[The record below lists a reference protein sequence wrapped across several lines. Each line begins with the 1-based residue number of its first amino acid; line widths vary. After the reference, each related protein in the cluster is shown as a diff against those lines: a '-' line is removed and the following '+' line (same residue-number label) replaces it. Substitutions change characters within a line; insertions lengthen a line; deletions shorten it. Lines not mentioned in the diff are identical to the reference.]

1 MLTTRYLTGSPNW
14 LDLATPDL
22 SGAASFYGGLFGWTF
37 RAAGPGAGGYGMFE
51 LDGRTAAGGMTVAPE
66 QGAPGWTLYFQSAS
80 ADDTAERVR
89 NLGGSV
95 TYEPADVWDL
105 GRMAHF
111 TDPAGVGFATCQP
124 RTDKGLD
131 VVNETGSLCWAE
143 LWTPDPGAALGF
155 YRSVFGWDEFAVPVP
170 GGDTY
175 VTVNPAGAGEDAM
188 FAGLVALETD
198 PVEAAGGPY
207 WLPYFEVTDTDATA
221 AEAEELGGT
230 VRTRPIDLEDVGRI
244 AKLADPYGARF
255 AVIETSVRSVGGAAS
270 AA

>member
-22 SGAASFYGGLFGWTF
+22 RGAASFYGDLFGWTF
-37 RAAGPGAGGYGMFE
+37 RSAGPRAGGYGMFE
-51 LDGRTAAGGMTVAPE
+51 LDGRTAAGGMTVPPE
-66 QGAPGWTLYFQSAS
+66 QGAPGWTLYFQSPS

-89 NLGGSV
+89 NGGGAV
-95 TYEPADVWDL
+95 THEPADVWDL

-111 TDPAGVGFATCQP
+111 TDPAGVGFATWQP
-124 RTDKGLD
+124 GTNPGLD
-131 VVNETGSLCWAE
+131 VVNEAGSLCWAE
-143 LWTPDPGAALGF
+143 LCTPDPDAALGF
-155 YRSVFGWDEFAVPVP
+155 YRSVFGWDEFAVPIP

-188 FAGLVALETD
+188 FAGLVPLETD

-207 WLPYFEVTDTDATA
+207 WLPYFEVVGTDATA
-221 AEAEELGGT
+221 AKAEERGGT
-230 VRTRPIDLEDVGRI
+230 VRTPPIDLEDVGRI

-255 AVIETSVRSVGGAAS
+255 AVIETAVVSAGGAN

>member
-22 SGAASFYGGLFGWTF
+22 PGAASFYGELFGWTF
-37 RAAGPGAGGYGMFE
+37 RPGGPGAGGYGMFE
-51 LDGRTAAGGMTVAPE
+51 LDGRTAAGGMGVPPE
-66 QGAPGWTLYFQSAS
+66 QGAPGWTLYFRSAS

-89 NLGGSV
+89 NSGGSV
-95 TYEPADVWDL
+95 TYEPADVRDL

-111 TDPAGVGFATCQP
+111 ADPAGVGFATWQP
-124 RTDKGLD
+124 GTSRGLD

-143 LWTPDPGAALGF
+143 LFTQDPGAALEF
-155 YRSVFGWDEFAVPVP
+155 YRAVFDWDEFAVPIP
-170 GGDTY
+170 GGGTY

-188 FAGLVALETD
+188 FAGLVALDTD
-198 PVEAAGGPY
+198 PVEAAAGPY
-207 WLPYFEVTDTDATA
+207 WLPYFEIVGTDATA
-221 AEAEELGGT
+221 AAAEELGGT
-230 VRTRPIDLEDVGRI
+230 VRTGPIDLEDVGRI

-255 AVIETSVRSVGGAAS
+255 AVIESSVRSAGGAN